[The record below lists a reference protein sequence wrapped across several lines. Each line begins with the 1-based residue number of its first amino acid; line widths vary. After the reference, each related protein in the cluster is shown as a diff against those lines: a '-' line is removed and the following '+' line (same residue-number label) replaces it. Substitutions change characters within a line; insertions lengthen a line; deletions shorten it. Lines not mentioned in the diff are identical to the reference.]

1 MASLTREQIKE
12 AAAKAADTKM
22 KEIDVPRWGGSIF
35 LKVMSVGERDRY
47 ENEWQHSN
55 NRGMADF
62 STKFLVSCVCDS
74 DGKLMFKQADID
86 WLKTE
91 PADLMRML
99 WNEAM
104 ALNKLQSEDIEE
116 LAKN

>member
-12 AAAKAADTKM
+12 AALKAEVSSM

-55 NRGMADF
+55 NRGMDDF
-62 STKFLVSCVCDS
+62 STKFLMSCVAER
-74 DGKLMFKQADID
+74 DGKLMFKQEDIQ
-86 WLKTE
+86 WLRKE

-104 ALNKLQSEDIEE
+104 ALNKLTSEDVEE